1 MVVCLEQ
8 GADLHMVQLM
18 PLPLTVS
25 CFSKIQTGFTFLVLT
40 HLGSPGQRAVK
51 RVCKQFTASKSKNQ
65 AHKRDSL
72 GGNVKGNM
80 DEMCFKMSFKH
91 GKSLSITSNV
101 VCGIHDGWFRDM
113 ESTRVESKFHSST
126 VRRLAEVE
134 QRNVD
139 GAYGM
144 RMSDKYDTV
153 PEKKNLVCKCGKYV
167 SYVIY
172 PFHSVRVCQNM
183 CNSVMLLYK

>member
-8 GADLHMVQLM
+8 GADLHMAQLM

-25 CFSKIQTGFTFLVLT
+25 CFSKIQTGFTFRVLT

-51 RVCKQFTASKSKNQ
+51 RVCVSNLQHQSQKIR

-101 VCGIHDGWFRDM
+101 VCGIHDSWFRDM
-113 ESTRVESKFHSST
+113 ESTRVESKFHSS
-126 VRRLAEVE
+126 
-134 QRNVD
+134 N
-139 GAYGM
+139 
-144 RMSDKYDTV
+144 S
-153 PEKKNLVCKCGKYV
+153 EKISRGGTEK
-167 SYVIY
+167 
-172 PFHSVRVCQNM
+172 
-183 CNSVMLLYK
+183 

>member
-1 MVVCLEQ
+1 MRCVLRCRLNMEKVCQSQVMLSVEFT
-8 GADLHMVQLM
+8 
-18 PLPLTVS
+18 TVGS
-25 CFSKIQTGFTFLVLT
+25 VTWKARVLKASFIQV
-40 HLGSPGQRAVK
+40 
-51 RVCKQFTASKSKNQ
+51 
-65 AHKRDSL
+65 
-72 GGNVKGNM
+72 
-80 DEMCFKMSFKH
+80 
-91 GKSLSITSNV
+91 
-101 VCGIHDGWFRDM
+101 
-113 ESTRVESKFHSST
+113 T

-153 PEKKNLVCKCGKYV
+153 PEKKNLVCKCGKFV

-172 PFHSVRVCQNM
+172 PFHSVRVCQPM